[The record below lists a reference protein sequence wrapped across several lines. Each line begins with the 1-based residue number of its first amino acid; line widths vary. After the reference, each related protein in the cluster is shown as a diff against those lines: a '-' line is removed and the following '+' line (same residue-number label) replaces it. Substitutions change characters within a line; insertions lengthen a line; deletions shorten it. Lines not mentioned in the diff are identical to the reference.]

1 MLFRD
6 FAILVFVCLTWASN
20 FIISKV
26 ALTELHTPPLFFS
39 AVRFGLVLLATLPW
53 LLPMPRPR
61 WRIVIVGLL
70 MGAGGFGLVSIGL
83 MTASPS
89 SAAVVTQL
97 GVPITALLSIFIL
110 GERISWRRGLGIAL
124 TFCGAIAVMWDPNGL
139 ALSFGLIFVVASAF
153 ASAIGVVLVK
163 QMGGVQPFQFQAW
176 VGLSSVLPLA
186 AASALIETRQVE
198 LALQAGWSFAATVL
212 YAALA
217 VSLLGHSLFFR
228 LVQKYEANM
237 ISTLTLMCPLMAIGL
252 GVVLLGDHF
261 DARMMA
267 GTAIVLVGVL
277 LILVAPKQGGHRPP
291 A

>member
-1 MLFRD
+1 
-6 FAILVFVCLTWASN
+6 
-20 FIISKV
+20 
-26 ALTELHTPPLFFS
+26 
-39 AVRFGLVLLATLPW
+39 
-53 LLPMPRPR
+53 
-61 WRIVIVGLL
+61 
-70 MGAGGFGLVSIGL
+70 
-83 MTASPS
+83 
-89 SAAVVTQL
+89 
-97 GVPITALLSIFIL
+97 
-110 GERISWRRGLGIAL
+110 
-124 TFCGAIAVMWDPNGL
+124 
-139 ALSFGLIFVVASAF
+139 
-153 ASAIGVVLVK
+153 
-163 QMGGVQPFQFQAW
+163 
-176 VGLSSVLPLA
+176 
-186 AASALIETRQVE
+186 
-198 LALQAGWSFAATVL
+198 VL